1 MDDIG
6 HLRFSLALFLLTFAV
21 FAGAA
26 GAVGDDSEAA
36 NWGTSS
42 SPLSSLSMTALSI
55 SQSVPLEV
63 YVENGGSVSILGSF
77 EEEDGVGRSR
87 IIPQSVTSGFGL
99 SVSSYTVSGYD
110 VKKVTG
116 TLSRTGDCTITLRN
130 IDEDL
135 GEISD
140 ADYTTELII
149 HSVGG
154 STSTTPVTSVSISGS
169 TSVAKGSSISLSAS
183 VYPSNA
189 TDGSVTW
196 SIYSGSSYVSIS
208 SSGKSCT
215 VTGKAAGTATIK
227 CTAND
232 GSGKYATKS
241 ITVSS
246 PTYLYNLY
254 FDMNGGTGGPDYMQ
268 KSATDSTSTLS
279 FTIPSETPTKSG
291 CTFLGWSA
299 SSTATSASYQPGDTV
314 SVTYD
319 DKTLYAVWQ
328 ENKQTYYAYLYYN
341 ANSGSGAPS
350 TQSASIYA
358 SSASGSK
365 SFTVSSTQPTRSG
378 YDFLGWSTSSAA
390 TSASYQS
397 GSSVSVPYGSSKTL
411 YAVWQQKSYT
421 SALYFDANEGSGA
434 PSTQT
439 DTHTSTSA
447 HTFTIPTTQPTR
459 SGFTFLG
466 WSESSTAASA
476 SYQPGGTVSV
486 SYNGSKTLYAVW
498 QAAELEI
505 TSEPATGSLKVGQPW
520 SYAPTTNVDGCTVSV
535 SGADWLSVSDGT
547 IAGAPTSAGTYDV
560 TVTVS
565 KSGYASDTQSIVLKV
580 YSTLGFNSNPSAA
593 GVFVYAE

>member
-26 GAVGDDSEAA
+26 GAVDSDAVST
-36 NWGTSS
+36 GSSS
-42 SPLSSLSMTALSI
+42 SPLSSLDCDAQDALG
-55 SQSVPLEV
+55 LTFYV
-63 YVENGGSVSILGSF
+63 YVGSSVTIKAIGDGGGSDEFFYNVSG
-77 EEEDGVGRSR
+77 
-87 IIPQSVTSGFGL
+87 VTSGYGL
-99 SVSSYTVSGYD
+99 TYDDSYSEGCGVGKVSGTLTKAGTVRITGDWMNGANDGDIGVTIVSVSKG
-110 VKKVTG
+110 
-116 TLSRTGDCTITLRN
+116 
-130 IDEDL
+130 
-135 GEISD
+135 
-140 ADYTTELII
+140 
-149 HSVGG
+149 
-154 STSTTPVTSVSISGS
+154 TPVTSVAISGS
-169 TSVAKGSSISLSAS
+169 TSVAKGSSITLSAS

-241 ITVSS
+241 ITVSNPS
-246 PTYLYNLY
+246 YLYNLY

-341 ANSGSGAPS
+341 ANSGGGAPS

-505 TSEPATGSLKVGQPW
+505 TSEPATKSLKVGQPW

-547 IAGAPTSAGTYDV
+547 ITGAPTSAGTYDV